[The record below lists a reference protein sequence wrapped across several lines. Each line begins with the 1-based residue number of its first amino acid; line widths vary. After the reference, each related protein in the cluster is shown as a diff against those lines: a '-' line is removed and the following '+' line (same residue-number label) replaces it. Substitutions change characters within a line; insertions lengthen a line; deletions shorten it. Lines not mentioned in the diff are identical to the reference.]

1 MNKYDDDDDDD
12 DESYDDDDVYIG
24 DAIGDC
30 QRGGVGLQGAL
41 QVNLQIIL
49 ISHQIILKFW
59 QIILKS
65 NQMISNLTY
74 R

>member
-1 MNKYDDDDDDD
+1 MNKYDDDDDDDDD

-41 QVNLQIIL
+41 QVNPN
-49 ISHQIILKFW
+49 F
-59 QIILKS
+59 
-65 NQMISNLTY
+65 